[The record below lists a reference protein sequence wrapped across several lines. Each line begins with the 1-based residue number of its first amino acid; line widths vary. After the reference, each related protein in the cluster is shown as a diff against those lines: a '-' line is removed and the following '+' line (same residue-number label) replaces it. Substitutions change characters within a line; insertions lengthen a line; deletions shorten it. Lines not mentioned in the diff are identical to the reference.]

1 MTYEILPI
9 ILVVIA
15 VSLLLIKGLKRR
27 AKESR
32 EIVFQDVWDYFKEN
46 GFLKECQKGGYKFST
61 SKLKNLM
68 KYNLTLSQLNI
79 EDIEDVDLID
89 GVGPKVKDL
98 IQMLVTKYREERCDL
113 FSKN

>member
-1 MTYEILPI
+1 MKMTYEILPI

-15 VSLLLIKGLKRR
+15 SSLLLVKGIKKRN
-27 AKESR
+27 KESR
-32 EIVFQDVWDYFKEN
+32 KIVIQDVWDYFKEN

-68 KYNLTLSQLNI
+68 KYNLTLSQLSI
-79 EDIEDVDLID
+79 DDIEDVDLVD

-98 IQMLVTKYREERCDL
+98 IQMLVTKYKEEKL
-113 FSKN
+113 

>member
-9 ILVVIA
+9 ILVAIA
-15 VSLLLIKGLKRR
+15 FSLLLVKGIKKRN
-27 AKESR
+27 KESR
-32 EIVFQDVWDYFKEN
+32 KIVIQDVWDYFKEN

-68 KYNLTLSQLNI
+68 KYNLTLSQLSI

-98 IQMLVTKYREERCDL
+98 IQMLVTKYKEEKL
-113 FSKN
+113 

>member
-1 MTYEILPI
+1 MTYEILLI
-9 ILVVIA
+9 ILVVIIF
-15 VSLLLIKGLKRR
+15 SLLLIKGIKKRD
-27 AKESR
+27 KESHK
-32 EIVFQDVWDYFKEN
+32 IVIQDVWDYFKEN

-68 KYNLTLSQLNI
+68 KYNLTLSQLSI

-98 IQMLVTKYREERCDL
+98 IQMLVTKYKEEKL
-113 FSKN
+113 

>member
-9 ILVVIA
+9 ILVAIA
-15 VSLLLIKGLKRR
+15 FSLLLVKGIKKRN
-27 AKESR
+27 KESR
-32 EIVFQDVWDYFKEN
+32 KIVIQDVWDYFKET

-68 KYNLTLSQLNI
+68 KYSLTLSQLSI

-98 IQMLVTKYREERCDL
+98 IQMLVTKYKEEKL
-113 FSKN
+113 

>member
-1 MTYEILPI
+1 MKMTYEILPI

-15 VSLLLIKGLKRR
+15 SSLLLVKGIKKRN
-27 AKESR
+27 KESR
-32 EIVFQDVWDYFKEN
+32 KIVIQDVWDYFKEN

-68 KYNLTLSQLNI
+68 KYNLTLSQLSI
-79 EDIEDVDLID
+79 EDIEDVDLIA

-98 IQMLVTKYREERCDL
+98 IQMLVTRYKEEKL
-113 FSKN
+113 

>member
-15 VSLLLIKGLKRR
+15 FSLLLIKGIKKRN
-27 AKESR
+27 KESR
-32 EIVFQDVWDYFKEN
+32 KIVIQDVWDYFKEN

-68 KYNLTLSQLNI
+68 KYSLTLSQLSI

-98 IQMLVTKYREERCDL
+98 IQMLVTKYKEEKL
-113 FSKN
+113 